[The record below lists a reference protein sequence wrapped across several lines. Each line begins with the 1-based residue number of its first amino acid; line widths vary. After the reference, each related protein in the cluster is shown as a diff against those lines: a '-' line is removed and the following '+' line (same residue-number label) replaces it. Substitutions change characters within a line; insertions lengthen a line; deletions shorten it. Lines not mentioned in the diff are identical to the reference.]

1 MIQDCIFCKI
11 VKKEIPCY
19 KVYEDDLFLAFLDIN
34 PKNPGHTLIIPKKH
48 YRWVWDVPNI
58 GEYYSVVGKVANAI
72 KKAMNTDFVVSLVIG
87 EEVPHAHVWLIPRFE
102 GDGHGSAIDLTIK
115 KDISKDEMIEIADKI
130 SKELDTTNP

>member
-1 MIQDCIFCKI
+1 MTQNCIFCKI

-19 KVYEDDLFLAFLDIN
+19 KVYEDDSFLAFLDIN
-34 PKNPGHTLIIPKKH
+34 PKNPGHTLIIPKNH

-87 EEVPHAHVWLIPRFE
+87 EEVPHAHVWLIPRFDN
-102 GDGHGSAIDLTIK
+102 DGHGTSIDLNVQ
-115 KDISKDEMIEIADKI
+115 KDISKDEMVVIADKI
-130 SKELDTTNP
+130 RKELNN